1 MIGQTIAHYRIIEK
15 LGGGGMGVVYKAEDT
30 RLGRFVALKF
40 LPENVAQDPLSLE
53 RLRREA
59 RAASALNHPNICT
72 IYEINESE
80 SQTFI
85 AMELLEGSTLKHL
98 ISGQPMEID
107 KVLELGIQIAAALD
121 VAHGKGIVHRDIK
134 PANIFVTKHGQAK
147 VLDFGLAKLTVNEAG
162 AATSAPT
169 LTMEENLT
177 SPGTAIGTVAY
188 MSPEQVRGKEL
199 DGRTDLFSFG
209 AVLYEMCTGALPF
222 QGDTSGVIFE
232 AILNRAPVVPVRLN
246 PRVPARLEEI
256 INKALEKDREV
267 RCQSGAELRADLKRL
282 QRDSNSGTAAAAH
295 GSSAIVQQHSSKKW
309 QVVAAIAA
317 AVIIVGALAGWFV
330 WHRGTPSK
338 VAQAIF
344 ASRRLTS
351 NPTENPLSTSAISPD
366 GKYLAY
372 ADKTGTYL
380 RLMSTGEAHNLLPS
394 KVVVQYLSWFPDS
407 ARLLLA
413 WQPTPSAKM
422 GLSVMPIFGGNPR
435 RLSDEGWSGSVS
447 PDGSQITFLK
457 SAAFGE
463 TASEIWLM
471 RADGSDQ
478 RKIVS
483 DPEGG
488 MVFSSPTWS
497 PDGRWI
503 AYDKF
508 RFGYFSNEAW
518 VELFN
523 VERGTK
529 NTVVNQPLLGW
540 GTVWLRDGRLIYA
553 VSEAPPIQNTSNFW
567 SIVVDSATGHAS
579 GAPVKMTSGEDFVD
593 HPSATA
599 EGKKLV
605 FSRCKVQLDVYVAEF
620 FAKGPRLTTP
630 RRLTLDDADDI
641 PLDWTFDDSS
651 VLFLSTRTG
660 GNNIF
665 DIFTQR
671 IDQNSAEMVV
681 SGPEQKMIARMNP
694 DGSQIIY
701 LVPPNLPG
709 VVSQGPR
716 ATQTVPQTVRI
727 LRAPTQGGASQL
739 ILEGPDIG
747 NFQCS
752 RAPANI
758 CILSQSQPT
767 SFVLSAFDPTNGSR
781 REVAKMKQSPSA
793 WNWSLSPDGTTVA
806 MMEVGGT
813 NRQIHLISL
822 TGQAAR
828 TVTVKDWDNLISLD
842 WAADGKGFFISSN
855 PNGHLSTLLYVDLA
869 GNAHSLWQVQNYQ
882 ATWGVPSHNGKYL
895 AISAPSNECNAWTV
909 ENF

>member
-1 MIGQTIAHYRIIEK
+1 
-15 LGGGGMGVVYKAEDT
+15 
-30 RLGRFVALKF
+30 
-40 LPENVAQDPLSLE
+40 
-53 RLRREA
+53 
-59 RAASALNHPNICT
+59 
-72 IYEINESE
+72 
-80 SQTFI
+80 
-85 AMELLEGSTLKHL
+85 
-98 ISGQPMEID
+98 
-107 KVLELGIQIAAALD
+107 
-121 VAHGKGIVHRDIK
+121 
-134 PANIFVTKHGQAK
+134 
-147 VLDFGLAKLTVNEAG
+147 
-162 AATSAPT
+162 
-169 LTMEENLT
+169 
-177 SPGTAIGTVAY
+177 
-188 MSPEQVRGKEL
+188 
-199 DGRTDLFSFG
+199 
-209 AVLYEMCTGALPF
+209 
-222 QGDTSGVIFE
+222 
-232 AILNRAPVVPVRLN
+232 
-246 PRVPARLEEI
+246 
-256 INKALEKDREV
+256 
-267 RCQSGAELRADLKRL
+267 
-282 QRDSNSGTAAAAH
+282 
-295 GSSAIVQQHSSKKW
+295 
-309 QVVAAIAA
+309 
-317 AVIIVGALAGWFV
+317 
-330 WHRGTPSK
+330 
-338 VAQAIF
+338 
-344 ASRRLTS
+344 
-351 NPTENPLSTSAISPD
+351 
-366 GKYLAY
+366 
-372 ADKTGTYL
+372 
-380 RLMSTGEAHNLLPS
+380 
-394 KVVVQYLSWFPDS
+394 
-407 ARLLLA
+407 
-413 WQPTPSAKM
+413 
-422 GLSVMPIFGGNPR
+422 
-435 RLSDEGWSGSVS
+435 
-447 PDGSQITFLK
+447 
-457 SAAFGE
+457 
-463 TASEIWLM
+463 
-471 RADGSDQ
+471 
-478 RKIVS
+478 
-483 DPEGG
+483 
-488 MVFSSPTWS
+488 
-497 PDGRWI
+497 
-503 AYDKF
+503 
-508 RFGYFSNEAW
+508 
-518 VELFN
+518 
-523 VERGTK
+523 
-529 NTVVNQPLLGW
+529 
-540 GTVWLRDGRLIYA
+540 
-553 VSEAPPIQNTSNFW
+553 
-567 SIVVDSATGHAS
+567 VDSATGHAS

-620 FAKGPRLTTP
+620 FAKGPRLTTS

-855 PNGHLSTLLYVDLA
+855 PNGHLSILLYVDLA